1 MSNVELMAQAIDF
14 IEAHLQEAITVA
26 DIADAA
32 SFSLYHFCRTFS
44 QVVHHTPYDYLMR
57 RRLAEAAGELLR
69 ADKKIID
76 IACDYQFNNPETFS
90 RAFRRVF
97 DMQPNQLRK
106 QGSLDSRLIMPRLT
120 LAHLRHIAQGIA
132 VPVLEERASFRVA
145 GLVSLIR
152 PGQTAMAELWE
163 LLAREMENQA
173 PRDPARF
180 YGIATYPQGWETR
193 GYFYMAGFEAQDE
206 ELVDPALVVKTIPPC
221 KYARFVHTG
230 LTQELPL
237 TLDYIY
243 HTWLPRSGQR
253 LSYSWVIEHY
263 ERALPD
269 PANEQAQV
277 KLYIPLEPAQPTR
290 DTAQA

>member
-1 MSNVELMAQAIDF
+1 MSNVQLMSQAIDF
-14 IEAHLQEAITVA
+14 IEAHLQAAIAVA

-44 QVVHHTPYDYLMR
+44 QVTQHTPYDYLMR
-57 RRLAEAAGELLR
+57 RRLAEAASELLR
-69 ADKKIID
+69 TDKKIID

-106 QGSLDSRLIMPRLT
+106 QGSLDRRRVMPRLT

-132 VPVLEERASFRVA
+132 VPVLEERAGFRVA
-145 GLVSLIR
+145 GLMSLIR

-180 YGIATYPQGWETR
+180 YGIATYPHDWETR
-193 GYFYMAGFEAQDE
+193 GYFYMAGFQAQDE
-206 ELVDPALVVKTIPPC
+206 ELVDPALVVKTIPPY

-263 ERALPD
+263 GHDFRNSEKETERGI
-269 PANEQAQV
+269 
-277 KLYIPLEPAQPTR
+277 YIPLEN
-290 DTAQA
+290 